1 MADKHTW
8 RALFE
13 GSFSPPDITP
23 LLDSPPGEVMTW
35 LTRALFEPLQ
45 LMIGFVTIWDDGVDL
60 ASVERVCGVA
70 MQPLKDNLQRAVMA
84 LDKQAHLITDDYW
97 NRHLQGLDA
106 APDAQ
111 AAPVS
116 DGAQQERQIL
126 ADWQTLRPLCE
137 RVLALVRPV
146 HACLADRAAD
156 QDDAMEALQM
166 LAMLVRSGQ
175 RVLRALDVAAAFAGR

>member
-45 LMIGFVTIWDDGVDL
+45 LMIGFITIWDDGIDL
-60 ASVERVCGVA
+60 AAAERACGVELR
-70 MQPLKDNLQRAVMA
+70 PLKAELQHAVTA
-84 LDKQAHLITDDYW
+84 LDKQAHLITDEYW
-97 NRHLQGLDA
+97 NRHLQNL

-137 RVLALVRPV
+137 RVLALVRPA
-146 HACLADRAAD
+146 HACLAERAVD